1 VTDESLAA
9 VLRSGL
15 VRELDAAVRL
25 RHELHADAEPSG
37 SEHRTA
43 ARVAAAL
50 GAGDASPVAGT
61 GRIVRIGPQDGPSI
75 AIRAE
80 LDALPI
86 LEQTGAPWA
95 ARTGAMHACGH
106 DVHLAALV
114 AFGRAARAAHLQA
127 GLPAAL
133 LAVLQPREEAAP
145 SGARDIVASGMLE
158 AQQPRAVIAVH
169 LQHQL
174 PAGTVAAPGGTV
186 NAASDD
192 FEIRVEGTGGHAGY
206 PQLAADPVLAL
217 CQTVLALQ
225 QIVSRRAD
233 PTHAVVVSVGTL
245 EAGQAP
251 NVIPPAAVARGTLR
265 ALDQSDRAGLHKA
278 LHEIVEYT
286 CLAHGCRGS
295 VTMDEGEPALVN
307 DEALTTASWP
317 WLREAGF
324 AVDTSFRSCGADD
337 FSYYA
342 RSAPTLMLF
351 LGTGSPVS
359 LHHPRFLPHDDTVG
373 QVASAMLAG
382 YLGAQGL
389 L

>member
-1 VTDESLAA
+1 MTDARLAA
-9 VLRSGL
+9 ALRAGL
-15 VRELDAAVRL
+15 ARELDDAIRL

-37 SEHRTA
+37 AEHRTA

-50 GAGDASPVAGT
+50 GGEDAPAVAGT
-61 GRIVRIGPQDGPSI
+61 GRLVRIGPPDGPCI

-86 LEQTGAPWA
+86 QERTGAPWA
-95 ARTGAMHACGH
+95 SRTGAMHACGH
-106 DVHLAALV
+106 DVHLAALT
-114 AFGRAARAAHLQA
+114 ALGRAARGVHRQA

-133 LAVLQPREEAAP
+133 LAVLQPREEALP
-145 SGARDIVASGMLE
+145 SGALDIVTSGALA
-158 AQQPRAVIAVH
+158 AQQPGAVIAVH

-174 PAGTVAAPGGTV
+174 AAGTVAAPAGTV

-192 FEIRVEGTGGHAGY
+192 FEIRVQGAAGHAGY
-206 PQLAADPVLAL
+206 PQLAADPVPAL

-225 QIVSRRAD
+225 QIVSRRTD
-233 PTHAVVVSVGTL
+233 PTHAVVVSVGTI
-245 EAGQAP
+245 EAGQAA
-251 NVIPPAAVARGTLR
+251 NVIPASAVARGTLR
-265 ALDQSDRAGLHKA
+265 ALDEADRPGMHKA
-278 LHEIVEYT
+278 LREIVEHT
-286 CLAHGCRGS
+286 SAAHGCQGT
-295 VTMDEGEPALVN
+295 VTIDDGEPALVN
-307 DEALTTASWP
+307 DATLTTASWP

-342 RSAPTLMLF
+342 RIAPTLMMF
-351 LGTGSPVS
+351 LGTGGPVS
-359 LHHPRFLPHDDTVG
+359 LHHPEFLPPDDMVG

>member
-1 VTDESLAA
+1 VTDARLAA
-9 VLRSGL
+9 MLRAGL
-15 VRELDAAVRL
+15 ARELDDAVRL
-25 RHELHADAEPSG
+25 RHELHAEAEPSG

-50 GAGDASPVAGT
+50 GSEDAPRVAGT
-61 GRIVRIGPQDGPSI
+61 GRLVRIGPQDGPCI

-86 LEQTGAPWA
+86 LEQTGVPWA
-95 ARTGAMHACGH
+95 SRTGAMHACGH
-106 DVHLAALV
+106 DVHLAALT

-133 LAVLQPREEAAP
+133 LAVLQPREEAPP
-145 SGARDIVASGMLE
+145 SGALDIVASGVLE
-158 AQQPRAVIAVH
+158 PQQPGAVIAVH

-174 PAGTVAAPGGTV
+174 AAGTVAAPAGTV

-192 FEIRVEGTGGHAGY
+192 FEVRVQGAAGHAGY
-206 PQLAADPVLAL
+206 PQLAADPVPAL

-225 QIVSRRAD
+225 QIVSRRTD

-251 NVIPPAAVARGTLR
+251 NVIPASAVARGTLR
-265 ALDQSDRAGLHKA
+265 ALDEADRPGMHKA
-278 LHEIVEYT
+278 LREIVEHT
-286 CLAHGCRGS
+286 SAAHGCRGT
-295 VTMDEGEPALVN
+295 VRIADGEPALVN
-307 DEALTTASWP
+307 DAKLATASWP

-342 RSAPTLMLF
+342 RSAPTLMMF
-351 LGTGSPVS
+351 LGTGGPVS
-359 LHHPRFLPHDDTVG
+359 LHHPEFLPPDDMVG
-373 QVASAMLAG
+373 QAASAMLAG
-382 YLGAQGL
+382 YLGAQEL